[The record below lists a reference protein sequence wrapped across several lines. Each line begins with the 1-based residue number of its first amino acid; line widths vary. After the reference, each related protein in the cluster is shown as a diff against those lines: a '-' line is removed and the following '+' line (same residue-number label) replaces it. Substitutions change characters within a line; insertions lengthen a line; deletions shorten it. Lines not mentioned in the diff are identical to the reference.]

1 MIILYSGT
9 PGSGKSLDVAR
20 QIMLK
25 CKLGQNFIG
34 NMIIKKKYLENM
46 KGKYL
51 YVDTYSLDPD
61 ELMLYARKFHK
72 HGVEHQTI
80 LVIDECQ
87 QIFNSR
93 DWKRPIMKK
102 WNSFFQV
109 HRHYGYDVYL
119 ITQYDR
125 LIDRQLRALIEYDRI
140 HRKVSNIG
148 FKGKLLSLFAGGGLF
163 VVAEQYYPMKLSTG
177 SYFFKYKKKY
187 ADFYDSYSSF
197 TLDVSSH
204 NDVKSAL
211 QGGEKGAG
219 GSLFPALQAAG
230 TV

>member
-20 QIMLK
+20 NIMVK
-25 CKLGQNFIG
+25 VKLGQNFIG
-34 NMIIKKKYLENM
+34 NMIIKKKYLKDM

-51 YVDTYSLDPD
+51 YVDTDSLDPD
-61 ELMLYARKFHK
+61 ELMEYARKFHK

-87 QIFNSR
+87 KIFNSR
-93 DWKRPIMKK
+93 DWQRPIMKK

-109 HRHYGYDVYL
+109 HRHYGFDVYL

-140 HRKVSNIG
+140 HRKISNIG

-163 VVAEQYYPMKLSTG
+163 IVAEQYYPMKLFTG

-187 ADFYDSYSSF
+187 EDFYDSYSSF
-197 TLDVSSH
+197 TLDISSH
-204 NDVKSAL
+204 DDVKTALLGSA
-211 QGGEKGAG
+211 
-219 GSLFPALQAAG
+219 
-230 TV
+230 